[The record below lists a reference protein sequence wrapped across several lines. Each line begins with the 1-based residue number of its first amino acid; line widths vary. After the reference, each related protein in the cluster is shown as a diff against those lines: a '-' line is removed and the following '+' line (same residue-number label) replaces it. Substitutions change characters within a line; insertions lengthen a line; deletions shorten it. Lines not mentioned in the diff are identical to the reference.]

1 MKSTAVLNIRNAGS
15 GVKNLCAVQEIW
27 VQSLGRED
35 SLQKD
40 MATHSGIPAWGIPWM
55 EEFGGLQSM
64 GSQES
69 DMT

>member
-15 GVKNLCAVQEIW
+15 GVKNPLATQEMW

-40 MATHSGIPAWGIPWM
+40 MPAWGIPWI
-55 EEFGGLQSM
+55 EDYGPWGLKSR
-64 GSQES
+64 
-69 DMT
+69 T